1 MYKKVQA
8 KNGLNVIVSP
18 MKHMSSVS
26 LGVWIGIGG
35 RYESEKESGISHL
48 VEHMLFKG
56 THTRSTKDL
65 KQAIEG
71 VGGAFN
77 GFTSDEVTCYM
88 VKVPARY
95 MELGVDILSD
105 MVLDAKIDEKDLAKE
120 RYVIYEEIKM
130 YRDQPADHVL
140 DILGKIMWP
149 GNALGRPL
157 TGNINTVKSITRKE
171 LINFKDKNY
180 HPGNI
185 AVVAAGNVDEK
196 KISSYA
202 ASKFAARTRGKK
214 LSFTSPR
221 TKQKSPRVKID
232 TGTSSQAHIAFGFC
246 DESNN
251 IRQRFAM
258 KLMNVIFGGN
268 MSARLFEEL
277 REKYGLCYD
286 IASSY
291 KRHSDI
297 GEIQIHAGV
306 DNKKASRSVV
316 AILDEIK
323 KLRDIGVTDDELER
337 AKKYTKGQFQLA
349 MEATSTR
356 MLWLGDRFMVHR
368 AIPEVKDVLK
378 RIDAVTPTEI
388 RSASARVFKASGA
401 NLAMIGK
408 LPEKEKNKIKKEL
421 ERL

>member
-1 MYKKVQA
+1 MYNKMQA

-26 LGVWIGIGG
+26 LGIWIGVGG
-35 RYESEKESGISHL
+35 RYESKQESGISHL

-56 THTRSTKDL
+56 TNTRTTKEL
-65 KQAIEG
+65 KQAVEG

-95 MELGVDILSD
+95 MELGVDVLAD
-105 MVLDAKIDEKDLAKE
+105 MVLDAKIDQNDLAREKF
-120 RYVIYEEIKM
+120 VIYEEIKM

-140 DILGKIMWP
+140 DVLGELMWP
-149 GNALGRPL
+149 GDALGRPL
-157 TGNINTVKSITRKE
+157 TGNINTVKGINRDSLLSFKE
-171 LINFKDKNY
+171 KNY

-185 AVVAAGNVDEK
+185 SVIAAGNVDPK
-196 KISSYA
+196 KIASYA
-202 ASKFAARTRGKK
+202 AEKFAHKK
-214 LSFTSPR
+214 KSKRPSFRSPR
-221 TKQKSPRVKID
+221 FTQKEARVKIIS
-232 TGTSSQAHIAFGFC
+232 GTSSQAHIAIGFL
-246 DESNN
+246 DKSKN
-251 IRQRFAM
+251 IRQRYAM

-268 MSARLFEEL
+268 MSSRLFEEL
-277 REKYGLCYD
+277 REKHGLCYD

-297 GEIQIHAGV
+297 GEVQIHAGV
-306 DNKKASRSVV
+306 DNRKAARSVV

-323 KLRDIGVTDDELER
+323 KIRDTGITDDELER
-337 AKKYTKGQFQLA
+337 AKKYTKGQFLLA

-368 AIPEVKDVLK
+368 NIPEVKDVLR
-378 RIDAVTPTEI
+378 RIDSVTKKEI
-388 RSASARVFKASGA
+388 TSISQEVFTAPSA
-401 NLAMIGK
+401 NLAMISKIG
-408 LPEKEKNKIKKEL
+408 EREKNKIRKEL
-421 ERL
+421 IKL

>member
-1 MYKKVQA
+1 MYKKIQA

-18 MKHMSSVS
+18 MKHMSSIS
-26 LGVWIGIGG
+26 MGVWIGVGG

-56 THTRSTKDL
+56 THSRTTKDL

-105 MVLDAKIDEKDLAKE
+105 MVLDAKFDEKDLTKE

-140 DILGKIMWP
+140 DILGKLMWP
-149 GNALGRPL
+149 SNALGRPL
-157 TGNINTVKSITRKE
+157 TGNINTVKSITREE
-171 LINFKDKNY
+171 LIRFKEKNY

-185 AVVAAGNVDEK
+185 AVVAAGNVNEK
-196 KISSYA
+196 KLFSYA
-202 ASKFAARTRGKK
+202 KDKFASRKKGKK
-214 LSFTSPR
+214 LSFTSPKTTQR
-221 TKQKSPRVKID
+221 SSRVKID
-232 TGTSSQAHIAFGFC
+232 TGTSTQAHIAFGFC
-246 DESNN
+246 DESND

-268 MSARLFEEL
+268 MSSRLFEEL

-316 AILDEIK
+316 AILDEVK
-323 KLRDIGVTDDELER
+323 KLRDIGVTEDELER

-349 MEATSTR
+349 IEATSTR

-368 AIPEVKDVLK
+368 NIPEVKSVLK
-378 RIDAVTPTEI
+378 RIDAVTPGEVS
-388 RSASARVFKASGA
+388 SACARVFKASGA
-401 NLAMIGK
+401 NLAMIAK
-408 LPEKEKNKIKKEL
+408 LGDKEKNKIKREIAKL
-421 ERL
+421 